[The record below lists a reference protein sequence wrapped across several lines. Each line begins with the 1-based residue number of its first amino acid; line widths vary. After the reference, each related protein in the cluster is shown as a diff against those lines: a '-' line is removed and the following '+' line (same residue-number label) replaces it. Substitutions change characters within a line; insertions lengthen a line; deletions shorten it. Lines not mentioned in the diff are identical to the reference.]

1 VYWCFSYLCL
11 IFTKLLPSPIVYR
24 IWDMFIVEDYDVLL
38 CSAAALVLLFDK
50 KGALKGNFQELLK

>member
-1 VYWCFSYLCL
+1 
-11 IFTKLLPSPIVYR
+11 
-24 IWDMFIVEDYDVLL
+24 MFIVEDYDVLL